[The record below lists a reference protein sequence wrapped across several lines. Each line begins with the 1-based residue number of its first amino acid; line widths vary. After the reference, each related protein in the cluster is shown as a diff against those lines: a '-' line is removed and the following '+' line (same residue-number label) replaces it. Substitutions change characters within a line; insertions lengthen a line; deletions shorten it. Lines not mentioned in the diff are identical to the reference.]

1 MGARDDD
8 ASRTRRRPS
17 RVCNDEYSFVPHIAR
32 FSGARTS
39 SRASV
44 PPIRREET
52 PSSVDAR
59 ANLMGCAPSSTSSVD
74 VGREGGAATL
84 AMIDFNARFEDE
96 FERGAKLGVGQQ
108 GTVYAC
114 VERTT
119 GRLCAMKETHIGA
132 FGASARRREAYV
144 EIELLSRM
152 RHPNVVRVV
161 KAYQTSS
168 EIRAVMAHAGD
179 ETLVQFLVR
188 LDGREDLDES
198 AKASVRH
205 ELLRQLV
212 DAVAHV
218 HSREV
223 VFRDLKHENVVVAS
237 DAEDLRDARIT
248 LVDFG
253 RAASLRREERLENQ
267 PPLGTSLFQAPE
279 VEERREYGQAAD
291 MWAVG
296 VFAYFL
302 TTGKMPFEHTVA
314 GLYKVLRGEYEPMD
328 KSVGRDARDFVAKL
342 LVLDPAKRI
351 NAAQAIT
358 HRFLRRGGAASHVA
372 RGDALRV
379 PKGMESIARK
389 QLKTLVMQESLERHT
404 VGLLTEMLTP
414 EDVLTLKR
422 WLTMKSERSVHRG
435 SANYRAE
442 SPGDSPISSTD
453 VTIRDGHQYADEIKA
468 HAALNALHAELA
480 KEGGLSPDS
489 SFHGGAL
496 TKTQSFSKLSAA
508 FEDLTALEIGDSDE
522 ENETPSPPS
531 ASTLS
536 AKRRSARSTLG
547 DASKTDSASNLSDA
561 AGSPASSTSNFS
573 ATKPKFAPRSF
584 VGFAHASG
592 MCTVDEL
599 ITACLSCGLSN
610 VADELQKVRDDLKS
624 ERVRK
629 LKAMGTDAQTQ
640 KESVILDIML
650 FRLDDLLAKVESAHL
665 EQLKDWSV
673 RGKGVEALRQS
684 DVESAIPEGRA
695 SRKQK
700 FFTPAIAT

>member
-1 MGARDDD
+1 
-8 ASRTRRRPS
+8 
-17 RVCNDEYSFVPHIAR
+17 
-32 FSGARTS
+32 
-39 SRASV
+39 
-44 PPIRREET
+44 
-52 PSSVDAR
+52 
-59 ANLMGCAPSSTSSVD
+59 MGCAPSSTSSVD
-74 VGREGGAATL
+74 VGREGGPATL
-84 AMIDFNARFEDE
+84 AMIEFNARFEDD

-152 RHPNVVRVV
+152 HHPNVVRVV

-168 EIRAVMAHAGD
+168 EIRAVMEHAGD

-188 LDGREDLDES
+188 LDAREDLDES

-279 VEERREYGQAAD
+279 VEQRREYGQAAD

-342 LVLDPAKRI
+342 LVLNPAKRI

-358 HRFLRRGGAASHVA
+358 HRFLRRGGAASHVG

-379 PKGMESIARK
+379 PKGMENVARK

-414 EDVLTLKR
+414 DDVLTLKR
-422 WLTMKSERSVHRG
+422 WLAMKSERSIHRG
-435 SANYRAE
+435 SANYRAQ
-442 SPGDSPISSTD
+442 SPSDSPISSAD
-453 VTIRDGHQYADEIKA
+453 VTIRDGHQYADETKA
-468 HAALNALHAELA
+468 VHVALNALHAELA

-489 SFHGGAL
+489 SFHGGAV
-496 TKTQSFSKLSAA
+496 TKMESLSKLSAA
-508 FEDLTALEIGDSDE
+508 FEDLAALEIGDSDD

-531 ASTLS
+531 ANTLS
-536 AKRRSARSTLG
+536 SKKRSTRSALG
-547 DASKTDSASNLSDA
+547 DVSKTNSASNLSDA
-561 AGSPASSTSNFS
+561 AGSPASSTSKLS
-573 ATKPKFAPRSF
+573 AAKREFAPRSF

-624 ERVRK
+624 ERIRK
-629 LKAMGTDAQTQ
+629 LKALGTDAQTQ
-640 KESVILDIML
+640 KDSVILDIML
-650 FRLDDLLAKVESAHL
+650 FRFDDLLAKVESAHL
-665 EQLKDWSV
+665 QQLKDWSV
-673 RGKGVEALRQS
+673 HGATSRDGKAMLKH
-684 DVESAIPEGRA
+684 DVQGATPEGRA
-695 SRKQK
+695 SRTQQI
-700 FFTPAIAT
+700 FQPSIAT

>member
-1 MGARDDD
+1 
-8 ASRTRRRPS
+8 
-17 RVCNDEYSFVPHIAR
+17 
-32 FSGARTS
+32 
-39 SRASV
+39 
-44 PPIRREET
+44 
-52 PSSVDAR
+52 
-59 ANLMGCAPSSTSSVD
+59 MGCAPSSTSSVD
-74 VGREGGAATL
+74 VGREGGPATL
-84 AMIDFNARFEDE
+84 AMIEFNARFEDD

-152 RHPNVVRVV
+152 HHPNVVRVV

-168 EIRAVMAHAGD
+168 EIRAVMEHAGD

-188 LDGREDLDES
+188 LDAREDLDES

-279 VEERREYGQAAD
+279 VEQRREYGQAAD

-342 LVLDPAKRI
+342 LVLKPAKRI

-358 HRFLRRGGAASHVA
+358 HRFLRRGGAASHVG

-379 PKGMESIARK
+379 PKGMENVARK

-414 EDVLTLKR
+414 DDVLTLKR
-422 WLTMKSERSVHRG
+422 WLAMKSERSIHRG
-435 SANYRAE
+435 SANYRAQ
-442 SPGDSPISSTD
+442 SPSDSPISSAD
-453 VTIRDGHQYADEIKA
+453 VTIRDGHQYADETKA
-468 HAALNALHAELA
+468 VHVALNALHAELA

-496 TKTQSFSKLSAA
+496 TKMESLSKLSAA
-508 FEDLTALEIGDSDE
+508 FEDLAALEIGDSDD

-531 ASTLS
+531 ANTLS
-536 AKRRSARSTLG
+536 SKKRSTRSALG
-547 DASKTDSASNLSDA
+547 DVSKTNSASNLSDA
-561 AGSPASSTSNFS
+561 AGSPASSTSKLS
-573 ATKPKFAPRSF
+573 AAKREFAPRSF

-624 ERVRK
+624 ERIRK
-629 LKAMGTDAQTQ
+629 LKALGTDAETQ
-640 KESVILDIML
+640 KDSVILDIML
-650 FRLDDLLAKVESAHL
+650 FRFDDLLAKVESAHL
-665 EQLKDWSV
+665 QQLKDWSV
-673 RGKGVEALRQS
+673 HGATSRDGKAMLKH
-684 DVESAIPEGRA
+684 DVQGATPEGRA
-695 SRKQK
+695 SGTQQ
-700 FFTPAIAT
+700 FFQPSIAT

>member
-1 MGARDDD
+1 
-8 ASRTRRRPS
+8 
-17 RVCNDEYSFVPHIAR
+17 
-32 FSGARTS
+32 
-39 SRASV
+39 
-44 PPIRREET
+44 
-52 PSSVDAR
+52 
-59 ANLMGCAPSSTSSVD
+59 MGCAPSSTSSVD
-74 VGREGGAATL
+74 VGREGGPATL
-84 AMIDFNARFEDE
+84 AMIEFSARFEDD

-132 FGASARRREAYV
+132 FGAGARRREAFV

-152 RHPNVVRVV
+152 HHPNVVRVV

-168 EIRAVMAHAGD
+168 EIRAVMEHAGD

-188 LDGREDLDES
+188 LDAREDLDES

-248 LVDFG
+248 LIDFG

-279 VEERREYGQAAD
+279 VEQRREYGQAAD

-342 LVLDPAKRI
+342 LVLNPAKRI

-358 HRFLRRGGAASHVA
+358 HRFLRRGGAASHVG

-379 PKGMESIARK
+379 PKGMENVARK

-414 EDVLTLKR
+414 DDVLTLKR
-422 WLTMKSERSVHRG
+422 WLAMKSERSIHRG
-435 SANYRAE
+435 SANYRAQ
-442 SPGDSPISSTD
+442 SPSDSPISSAD
-453 VTIRDGHQYADEIKA
+453 VTSRDGHQYADETKA
-468 HAALNALHAELA
+468 VHVALNALHAELA

-496 TKTQSFSKLSAA
+496 TKMESLSKLSAA
-508 FEDLTALEIGDSDE
+508 FEDLAALEIGDSDD

-531 ASTLS
+531 ANTLPSKKRST
-536 AKRRSARSTLG
+536 RSARG
-547 DASKTDSASNLSDA
+547 DVSKTNSASNLSDA
-561 AGSPASSTSNFS
+561 AGSPASSTSKLS
-573 ATKPKFAPRSF
+573 AAKREFAPRSF

-624 ERVRK
+624 ERIRK
-629 LKAMGTDAQTQ
+629 LKALGTDAQTQ
-640 KESVILDIML
+640 KDSVILDIML
-650 FRLDDLLAKVESAHL
+650 FRFDDLLAKVESAHL
-665 EQLKDWSV
+665 QQLKDWSV
-673 RGKGVEALRQS
+673 HGATSRDGKAMLKH
-684 DVESAIPEGRA
+684 DVQGATPEGRA
-695 SRKQK
+695 SRTQQI
-700 FFTPAIAT
+700 FQPSIAT

>member
-1 MGARDDD
+1 
-8 ASRTRRRPS
+8 
-17 RVCNDEYSFVPHIAR
+17 
-32 FSGARTS
+32 
-39 SRASV
+39 
-44 PPIRREET
+44 
-52 PSSVDAR
+52 
-59 ANLMGCAPSSTSSVD
+59 MGCAPSSTSSVD
-74 VGREGGAATL
+74 VGREGGPATL
-84 AMIDFNARFEDE
+84 AMIEFNARFEDD

-132 FGASARRREAYV
+132 FGAGARRREAFV

-152 RHPNVVRVV
+152 HHPNVVRVV

-168 EIRAVMAHAGD
+168 EIRAVMEHAGD

-188 LDGREDLDES
+188 LDAREDLDES

-279 VEERREYGQAAD
+279 VEQRREYGQAAD

-342 LVLDPAKRI
+342 LVLNPSKRI

-358 HRFLRRGGAASHVA
+358 HRFLRRGGAASHVG

-379 PKGMESIARK
+379 PKGMENVARK

-404 VGLLTEMLTP
+404 VGLLTEMLMP
-414 EDVLTLKR
+414 DDVLTLKR
-422 WLTMKSERSVHRG
+422 WLAMKSERSIHRG
-435 SANYRAE
+435 SANYRAQ
-442 SPGDSPISSTD
+442 SPSDSPISSAD
-453 VTIRDGHQYADEIKA
+453 VTIRDEHQYADETKA
-468 HAALNALHAELA
+468 VHVALNALHAELA

-489 SFHGGAL
+489 SFHGGAV
-496 TKTQSFSKLSAA
+496 TKMESLSKLSAA
-508 FEDLTALEIGDSDE
+508 FEDLAALEIGDSDD

-531 ASTLS
+531 ANTLS
-536 AKRRSARSTLG
+536 SKKRSTRSALG
-547 DASKTDSASNLSDA
+547 DVSKTNSASNLSDA
-561 AGSPASSTSNFS
+561 AGSPASSTSKLS
-573 ATKPKFAPRSF
+573 AAKREFAPRSF

-624 ERVRK
+624 ERIRK
-629 LKAMGTDAQTQ
+629 LKALGTDAQTQ
-640 KESVILDIML
+640 KDSVILDIML
-650 FRLDDLLAKVESAHL
+650 FRFDDLLAKVESAHL
-665 EQLKDWSV
+665 QQLKDWSV
-673 RGKGVEALRQS
+673 HGATSRDGKAMLKH
-684 DVESAIPEGRA
+684 DVQGATPEGRA
-695 SRKQK
+695 SRTQQI
-700 FFTPAIAT
+700 FQPSIAT